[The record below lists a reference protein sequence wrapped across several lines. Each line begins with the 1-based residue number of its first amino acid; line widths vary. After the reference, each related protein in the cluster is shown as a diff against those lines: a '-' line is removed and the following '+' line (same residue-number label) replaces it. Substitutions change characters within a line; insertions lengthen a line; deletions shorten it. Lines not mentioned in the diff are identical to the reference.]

1 MAVSRGL
8 GGRALP
14 EVWPRL
20 LLHLA
25 GHQTGVK
32 HAPHQLFTGESSG
45 GAGLADPVAEPR
57 HAQQLDEVIL
67 LQLQLQ
73 LQLRLAA
80 LEHCVY
86 RVAEPLGAFL
96 FVHLSIAL
104 LPLVP
109 R

>member
-14 EVWPRL
+14 AVWPRL

-32 HAPHQLFTGESSG
+32 HAPHQLLTGERSG

-57 HAQQLDEVIL
+57 YAQELNELIIVQIQVW
-67 LQLQLQ
+67 
-73 LQLRLAA
+73 LAA
-80 LEHCVY
+80 LEHGVY
-86 RVAEPLGAFL
+86 GVTEPLGALL
-96 FVHLSIAL
+96 FVHLG
-104 LPLVP
+104 VP
-109 R
+109 RPTSLPR